1 MEAAEIYYGFQFLDG
16 EQEKDFFEEIY
27 EAYRDE
33 MYRKAYCI
41 LKNRHDAEDV
51 VQETFVT
58 LMDNLDVLKNN
69 PPQKNW
75 NYILTVLKN
84 KSYNLCKQR
93 KRRVDQ
99 ELEKELLEN
108 VFDEE
113 LDVRFQKMERQELL
127 AEALKHMN
135 KSYRDIL
142 LLQYYHDM
150 SIAEIARVLGKS
162 PDNVGHMSRRAKKK
176 LKKLLKKYGFESF

>member
-1 MEAAEIYYGFQFLDG
+1 MEAAELIYRLQFLDG

-27 EAYRDE
+27 EAYREE
-33 MYRKAYCI
+33 MYRKAYRI

-58 LMDNLDVLKNN
+58 LMDNLDVLRNN

-84 KSYNLCKQR
+84 KSINLCKQR
-93 KRRVDQ
+93 KRQTDQ
-99 ELEKELLEN
+99 EVEDEALEN
-108 VFDEE
+108 VFDEA
-113 LDVRFQKMERQELL
+113 LDDRFEKMERQELI

-150 SIAEIARVLGKS
+150 SIAEIAKVLGKS

-176 LKKLLKKYGFESF
+176 LGELLKKYGVESF

>member
-1 MEAAEIYYGFQFLDG
+1 MEAAEIYYGLQFLDG
-16 EQEKDFFEEIY
+16 VAEKDFFEEIY

-33 MYRKAYCI
+33 MYRTAYQI
-41 LKNRHDAEDV
+41 LKNKHDAEDV
-51 VQETFVT
+51 VQETFVA

-69 PPQKNW
+69 PPRKNW
-75 NYILTVLKN
+75 NYILTILKH

-93 KRRVDQ
+93 KRQTD
-99 ELEKELLEN
+99 KEIEGEALEN

-113 LDVRFQKMERQELL
+113 LDARFQKMERQEIL
-127 AEALKHMN
+127 AEALRHMN

-150 SIAEIARVLGKS
+150 SITEIARVLGKS
-162 PDNVGHMSRRAKKK
+162 PDNIRHMSRRAKNK

>member
-1 MEAAEIYYGFQFLDG
+1 MEAAEIFFGLQLLDG
-16 EQEKDFFEEIY
+16 EQEKDFFEELY

-33 MYRKAYCI
+33 MYRKAYRI

-51 VQETFVT
+51 VQETFVA
-58 LMDNLDVLKNN
+58 LMDNLDMLRNN
-69 PPQKNW
+69 PPKKNW

-93 KRRVDQ
+93 KRQTDQ
-99 ELEKELLEN
+99 EVEDEALEN

-113 LDVRFQKMERQELL
+113 LDVKFQKMERQEFI
-127 AEALKHMN
+127 AEALKRMN

-150 SIAEIARVLGKS
+150 SISEIAKILGKS

-176 LKKLLKKYGFESF
+176 LANLLKKYGIESF